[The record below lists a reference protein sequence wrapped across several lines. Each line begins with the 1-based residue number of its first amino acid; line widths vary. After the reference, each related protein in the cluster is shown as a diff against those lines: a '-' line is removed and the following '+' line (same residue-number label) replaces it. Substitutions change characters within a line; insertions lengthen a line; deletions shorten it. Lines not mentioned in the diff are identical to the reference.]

1 MLLLILGLVVAFN
14 FCIIIAKVQRGVWL
28 NAILDVLIFGAIV
41 VIFIGSFSALMVGAI
56 ASFMVS
62 MFLWI
67 WRPDFRHWMFWKK
80 KKKEPKVEYHFYWK
94 NNTSGKLVKKFCL
107 WVWQK
112 MPFGVVRMEV

>member
-67 WRPDFRHWMFWKK
+67 WRPDLRHWMFWKK

-94 NNTSGKLVKKFCL
+94 NNTSGKLMKKLCL
-107 WVWQK
+107 WAWQK
-112 MPFGVVRMEV
+112 MPFGIVRMEV